1 MREEEGGEEE
11 EQEEE
16 KKNKKNKKNK
26 KKRAKEQ
33 VKASFSLL
41 GGLRSLVNHRTDVRW
56 NDACDFKTLLRGEK
70 REKGE
75 KIHELDESWKEGWY
89 REKIKEDTSRRRKI
103 KLIPNVVL
111 DMRHFEGILSSA
123 NRK

>member
-1 MREEEGGEEE
+1 MFSPIVSYRIELQNAAGSNWSGRSKKKTGSPGMREEEGGEEE

-41 GGLRSLVNHRTDVRW
+41 GGLRSLVNHRTDVR
-56 NDACDFKTLLRGEK
+56 
-70 REKGE
+70 
-75 KIHELDESWKEGWY
+75 
-89 REKIKEDTSRRRKI
+89 
-103 KLIPNVVL
+103 
-111 DMRHFEGILSSA
+111 
-123 NRK
+123 